1 MAGKLYRSHD
11 ALACGVCAGIADKLG
26 LDPVIVR
33 ILMVIFCLVTLGAGV
48 VVYIALIAAVP
59 LEPEDAL
66 PVDVRPDE
74 VLSESY
80 GSLASSES
88 AEAQKASAQ
97 KAGAR
102 GGKAQKRSAR
112 AEAASAAAGAQA
124 RRDLYA
130 GVAHEPPTP
139 PLAAQNVA
147 AFVATQMAQG
157 TPVGDYGVYANRAAA
172 PAAASVEAAHAVAAA
187 QAAAVAQT
195 PVPLGGQAAVPAAE
209 GACGS
214 FADSAASSADP
225 ARFAVAADSAERAA
239 DGEPEDAPTGSA
251 SSSAA
256 ASPGAAASSG
266 VAAADAAPGR
276 WRSRLKLVVRSV
288 VLWLCFAVVFVALL
302 RLLGNLVYGAS
313 WWRFWPVFLTL
324 SGIAVMVVPGKPGVR
339 MAHAVSGWF
348 LVVAGSVVLPM
359 SLGLVRW
366 ASLASW
372 LEALWPLL
380 AAAFAFLAVGWARR
394 SWPWALVAG
403 VLFTLFCVMGL
414 LAFAQPGA
422 VDQIVLDI
430 PFSRSFT
437 FGFPF

>member
-48 VVYIALIAAVP
+48 VVYIVLIAAVP

-102 GGKAQKRSAR
+102 GGKAQKRSVR

-172 PAAASVEAAHAVAAA
+172 PAAASSAGPVRSVAA
-187 QAAAVAQT
+187 
-195 PVPLGGQAAVPAAE
+195 G
-209 GACGS
+209 
-214 FADSAASSADP
+214 
-225 ARFAVAADSAERAA
+225 SAERAVG
-239 DGEPEDAPTGSA
+239 GESGDAPPDAPAGSA
-251 SSSAA
+251 SH
-256 ASPGAAASSG
+256 GAAASSS
-266 VAAADAAPGR
+266 VAAPSNVAAPSGATSPFSIVTADAAPGR
-276 WRSRLKLVVRSV
+276 WRSRLKLAVRSV

-302 RLLGNLVYGAS
+302 RLLGNLVHGAS

-366 ASLASW
+366 ASLVPW

-422 VDQIVLDI
+422 VSQIVLDI